1 LIGNF
6 VPRLMNMGPHY
17 IGVHQ
22 LLGIALCIASAFV
35 IGGSIRAWS
44 DKSRPPVALVVVVF
58 ALLFELSLAI
68 GRAGEGVPAA
78 LTNYRFV
85 MPSIVLVAGIG
96 IYLWAHH
103 PTSIAGA
110 KRPGWYRVVI
120 VLVVMFV
127 TTEAYYNT
135 TYGLYEGRMFHKIEM
150 TDAQTVVNL
159 RLIERERRACLV
171 GRYAWNGVYSGD
183 AALRQLMQPVR
194 VARADHLS
202 VFAPDTLAKYRAL
215 GPPASA
221 ICSGG
226 RRVRPAG
233 K

>member
-1 LIGNF
+1 MLQGFLIWPVALICIVWRSASARRRAVELSVWIGVGLVTTAFYLRGYERGVGCFPRRSDCSIGHIAHHPGQLSSFSLALIGNF

-22 LLGIALCIASAFV
+22 LLGAALCVAAAFV
-35 IGGSIRAWS
+35 IGASIREWS
-44 DKSRPPVALVVVVF
+44 DKSRPPIALVVVVF

-110 KRPGWYRVVI
+110 KRPGWYRV
-120 VLVVMFV
+120 
-127 TTEAYYNT
+127 
-135 TYGLYEGRMFHKIEM
+135 
-150 TDAQTVVNL
+150 
-159 RLIERERRACLV
+159 
-171 GRYAWNGVYSGD
+171 
-183 AALRQLMQPVR
+183 
-194 VARADHLS
+194 
-202 VFAPDTLAKYRAL
+202 
-215 GPPASA
+215 
-221 ICSGG
+221 
-226 RRVRPAG
+226 
-233 K
+233 